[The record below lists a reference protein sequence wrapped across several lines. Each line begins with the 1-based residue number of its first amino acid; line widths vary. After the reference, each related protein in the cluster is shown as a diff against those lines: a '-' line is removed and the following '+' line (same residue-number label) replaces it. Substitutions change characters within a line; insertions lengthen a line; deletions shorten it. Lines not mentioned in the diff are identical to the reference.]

1 MSLPIRRAQAFRAP
15 ARLPAV
21 DECAPP
27 DLPDL
32 RAGLPERCRTWE
44 YPLNPYENEELRV
57 GDMIG
62 VVLIG
67 ILALV
72 VGGCVCVVW
81 ADRGGPRW
89 TRAVAAATVGAGR
102 AVRSYQKAQRRK
114 SNNGS
119 DTLGGDAG

>member
-1 MSLPIRRAQAFRAP
+1 
-15 ARLPAV
+15 
-21 DECAPP
+21 
-27 DLPDL
+27 
-32 RAGLPERCRTWE
+32 
-44 YPLNPYENEELRV
+44 
-57 GDMIG
+57 MIG

-102 AVRSYQKAQRRK
+102 AVRSYQKAQRRQVSSG
-114 SNNGS
+114 SN
-119 DTLGGDAG
+119 DAGGDAG

>member
-1 MSLPIRRAQAFRAP
+1 
-15 ARLPAV
+15 
-21 DECAPP
+21 
-27 DLPDL
+27 
-32 RAGLPERCRTWE
+32 
-44 YPLNPYENEELRV
+44 
-57 GDMIG
+57 MIG

-102 AVRSYQKAQRRK
+102 AVRSYQKAQRRQVG
-114 SNNGS
+114 NNTN
-119 DTLGGDAG
+119 DAGGDAG